1 MKRNFLA
8 LIEAASFVFLKQR
21 YSVEQEGMLM
31 KWRIVL
37 LLKKRKTLFWKVDC
51 KKKIPIARD
60 FNLSNFVVLNQINI
74 QVNLVF

>member
-51 KKKIPIARD
+51 KKKSRLLGILIYLISL
-60 FNLSNFVVLNQINI
+60 F
-74 QVNLVF
+74 